1 MQQFAKLSQ
10 HAAHMVA
17 QRHLKEQFLVQTDRG
32 TWRPWHF
39 CSFSTARENSRRQTK
54 YSRQL
59 GQNVVH
65 SEHSSHFLLQLCDFI
80 FNEEG
85 VTPVSIIFG

>member
-1 MQQFAKLSQ
+1 
-10 HAAHMVA
+10 MVT
-17 QRHLKEQFLVQTDRG
+17 QRHLQEQFLVQTDRG
-32 TWRPWHF
+32 TWRPWQ
-39 CSFSTARENSRRQTK
+39 CCAILTARENSRRPTK

-65 SEHSSHFLLQLCDFI
+65 LEHSSHFLLQLCDFI

-85 VTPVSIIFG
+85 VIPVSIIFG